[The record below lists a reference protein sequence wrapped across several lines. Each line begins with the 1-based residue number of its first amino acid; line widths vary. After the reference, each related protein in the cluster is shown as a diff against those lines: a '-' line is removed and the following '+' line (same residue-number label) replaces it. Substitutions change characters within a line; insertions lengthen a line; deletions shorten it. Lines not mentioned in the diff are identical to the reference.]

1 MTSSRSSPVPT
12 VIDLAAAAIAE
23 ASLEGDDED
32 SDFHGQ
38 LAENQRRVIESV
50 LLDPVTITFD
60 DLAERL
66 RSHGTP
72 LPAYFYRTFYET
84 SATLSKYV
92 PVDMHTKHRTDD
104 KLKMEAGMAFQPVAK
119 FNVHGY
125 LHREG
130 IERQLVWNQK
140 KDPSAFISV
149 FNELCHAKRRAGF
162 HHDESQRIGQ
172 RVSIA
177 RISSEGLEPVTVHA
191 QVESKICIYTKE
203 VGHAEVKKWKKVWR
217 DVDIPAWVHKKA
229 REKYGNTI
237 DPEQLTESGAD
248 MWVSITEI
256 RLSNLKNSGPSGSIK
271 RDSICAK
278 GHDYEWLSC
287 GSISDDRILNVWPWD
302 GRKLHTRD
310 PGRPIRS
317 VANSGQPWV
326 WDMPKT
332 MWVPDWIRKS
342 DVPEQAQD
350 TGKKRKRNDDD
361 DDEVSNDEDDEQT
374 AAILTD
380 IIMAHLKRTRRSNS
394 DAADDS
400 DDEATP
406 APDSMSVELLISS
419 PSHAPQKLVIR
430 PEDYA

>member
-1 MTSSRSSPVPT
+1 M
-12 VIDLAAAAIAE
+12 
-23 ASLEGDDED
+23 
-32 SDFHGQ
+32 
-38 LAENQRRVIESV
+38 
-50 LLDPVTITFD
+50 
-60 DLAERL
+60 
-66 RSHGTP
+66 
-72 LPAYFYRTFYET
+72 
-84 SATLSKYV
+84 
-92 PVDMHTKHRTDD
+92 
-104 KLKMEAGMAFQPVAK
+104 
-119 FNVHGY
+119 
-125 LHREG
+125 
-130 IERQLVWNQK
+130 
-140 KDPSAFISV
+140 
-149 FNELCHAKRRAGF
+149 
-162 HHDESQRIGQ
+162 
-172 RVSIA
+172 
-177 RISSEGLEPVTVHA
+177 
-191 QVESKICIYTKE
+191 

-287 GSISDDRILNVWPWD
+287 GSISDDRIMNVWPWD

-326 WDMPKT
+326 WDMAKT

-361 DDEVSNDEDDEQT
+361 DDEVSDDEDDEQT

-400 DDEATP
+400 DDAATP
-406 APDSMSVELLISS
+406 TPDSMSVELLISS